1 MDQISAKFHTL
12 MFYPSIHR
20 FLVSWTNKCAI
31 LIQYLK
37 WDQWIDNIKLILY
50 CLQKLLLV
58 TSDIELRYLQVPGQ
72 SETKSMYI

>member
-1 MDQISAKFHTL
+1 
-12 MFYPSIHR
+12 MFYPSIHQ